1 MSITYLVELQDIDS
15 QLDDLNGLLGDLPKM
30 VEELNEQES
39 RLISKLKEDKTRLKD
54 INLSLKKSETA
65 NSEIQEKINK
75 LTDQLFLV
83 TNNKQYDALTN
94 EIDYFKEQKD
104 ENDSHII
111 LSMNEKEIL
120 ETSMNENE
128 TSLEDLKTDLGIR
141 RKKLETA
148 LSETSEEK
156 AALEK
161 SREEQISK
169 IDFSTIQIYTK
180 VISARSGVAVVSL
193 SGDACGGCGA
203 ALPIQMA
210 SEIRA
215 AAVAHT
221 HRCDNC
227 GRFVYSKKN

>member
-1 MSITYLVELQDIDS
+1 MSITHLVELQDIDS

-39 RLISKLKEDKTRLKD
+39 RLLSKIEEDKTRLKE

-94 EIDYFKEQKD
+94 EIDHFKEQKD

-111 LSMNEKEIL
+111 LSMDEKEIL
-120 ETSMNENE
+120 EKSISENE
-128 TSLEDLKTDLGIR
+128 TSLEDLKTNLGIR

-156 AALEK
+156 DALEK

-169 IDFSTIQIYTK
+169 IDSSTIQIYKK

-215 AAVAHT
+215 AAAHT

>member
-1 MSITYLVELQDIDS
+1 MSITHLVELQDIDS

-39 RLISKLKEDKTRLKD
+39 RLISKLKEDKTRLKE

-65 NSEIQEKINK
+65 NFEIQEKINK

-94 EIDYFKEQKD
+94 EIDHFKEQKD

-111 LSMNEKEIL
+111 SSMDEKEIL
-120 ETSMNENE
+120 EKSMNENE

-161 SREEQISK
+161 SREKQISK

-215 AAVAHT
+215 AAAHT

>member
-1 MSITYLVELQDIDS
+1 MSITHLVELQDIDS
-15 QLDDLNGLLGDLPKM
+15 RLDDLNGLLGDLPKM

-39 RLISKLKEDKTRLKD
+39 RLISKLKEDKTRLKE

-94 EIDYFKEQKD
+94 EIDHFKEQKD

-111 LSMNEKEIL
+111 LSMDEKEIL
-120 ETSMNENE
+120 EKSMNENE
-128 TSLEDLKTDLGIR
+128 TSLEDLKTDLGFR

-169 IDFSTIQIYTK
+169 IDSSTIQIYTK

-215 AAVAHT
+215 AAAHT

>member
-1 MSITYLVELQDIDS
+1 MSITHLVELQDIDS

-39 RLISKLKEDKTRLKD
+39 RLISKRQENKIRLKE
-54 INLSLKKSETA
+54 ISLSLNKSETA

-94 EIDYFKEQKD
+94 EIDHFKEQKD

-111 LSMNEKEIL
+111 LSMDEKEIL
-120 ETSMNENE
+120 EKSISENE
-128 TSLEDLKTDLGIR
+128 TSLEDLKTNLGIR

-156 AALEK
+156 DALEK

-169 IDFSTIQIYTK
+169 IDSSTIQIYTK

-215 AAVAHT
+215 AAAHT

>member
-1 MSITYLVELQDIDS
+1 MSITHLVELQDIDS

-39 RLISKLKEDKTRLKD
+39 RLLSNIEEDKTRLKE
-54 INLSLKKSETA
+54 INLSLNKSETA

-94 EIDYFKEQKD
+94 EIDHFKEQKD

-111 LSMNEKEIL
+111 LSMDEKEIL
-120 ETSMNENE
+120 EKSISENE
-128 TSLEDLKTDLGIR
+128 TSLEDLKTNLGIR
-141 RKKLETA
+141 RKKLKTA

-161 SREEQISK
+161 SREKQISK
-169 IDFSTIQIYTK
+169 IDSSTIQIYTK

-215 AAVAHT
+215 AAAHT

>member
-1 MSITYLVELQDIDS
+1 MSITHLVELQDIDS

-94 EIDYFKEQKD
+94 EIDHFKEQKD

-111 LSMNEKEIL
+111 SSMDEKEIL
-120 ETSMNENE
+120 EKSMNENE

-215 AAVAHT
+215 AAAHT

>member
-1 MSITYLVELQDIDS
+1 MSITHLVELQDIDS
-15 QLDDLNGLLGDLPKM
+15 RLDDLNGLLGDLPKM

-65 NSEIQEKINK
+65 NSETQEKINK

-94 EIDYFKEQKD
+94 EIDHFKEQKD

-111 LSMNEKEIL
+111 SSMDEKEIL
-120 ETSMNENE
+120 EKSMNENE

-161 SREEQISK
+161 SREQQISK

-215 AAVAHT
+215 AAAHT

>member
-1 MSITYLVELQDIDS
+1 MSITHLVELQDIDS

-39 RLISKLKEDKTRLKD
+39 RLLSKIEEDKTRLKE

-94 EIDYFKEQKD
+94 EIDHFKEQKD

-111 LSMNEKEIL
+111 LSMDEKEIL
-120 ETSMNENE
+120 EKSISENE
-128 TSLEDLKTDLGIR
+128 TSLEDLKTDLDIR
-141 RKKLETA
+141 RKKLKTA

-161 SREEQISK
+161 SREKQISK
-169 IDFSTIQIYTK
+169 IDSSTIQIYTK

-215 AAVAHT
+215 AAAHT

>member
-1 MSITYLVELQDIDS
+1 MSITHLVELQDIDS

-39 RLISKLKEDKTRLKD
+39 RLLSKIEEDKTRLKE

-94 EIDYFKEQKD
+94 EIDHLKKQKD

-111 LSMNEKEIL
+111 SSMDEKEIL
-120 ETSMNENE
+120 EKSISENE
-128 TSLEDLKTDLGIR
+128 TSLEDLKTNLGIR

-161 SREEQISK
+161 SREKQISK
-169 IDFSTIQIYTK
+169 IDSSTIQIYTK

-210 SEIRA
+210 SEIRSA
-215 AAVAHT
+215 AAHT

>member
-1 MSITYLVELQDIDS
+1 MSITHLVELQDIDS

-39 RLISKLKEDKTRLKD
+39 RLLSNIEEDKTRLKE

-94 EIDYFKEQKD
+94 EIDHFKEQKD

-111 LSMNEKEIL
+111 VSMDEKEIL
-120 ETSMNENE
+120 EKSISENEN
-128 TSLEDLKTDLGIR
+128 SLEELKTNLGIR

-161 SREEQISK
+161 SRVKQISK
-169 IDFSTIQIYTK
+169 IDSSTIQIYTK

-210 SEIRA
+210 SEIRSA
-215 AAVAHT
+215 AAHT

-227 GRFVYSKKN
+227 GRFVYSNKN

>member
-1 MSITYLVELQDIDS
+1 MSITHLVELQDIDS

-39 RLISKLKEDKTRLKD
+39 RLRSKLEEDKTRLKE
-54 INLSLKKSETA
+54 INLSLNKSETA

-94 EIDYFKEQKD
+94 EIDHFKEQKD

-111 LSMNEKEIL
+111 LSMDEKEIL
-120 ETSMNENE
+120 EKSISENE
-128 TSLEDLKTDLGIR
+128 TSLEDLKTNLGIR
-141 RKKLETA
+141 RKKLKTA

-161 SREEQISK
+161 SREKQISK
-169 IDFSTIQIYTK
+169 IDSSAIQIYTK

-215 AAVAHT
+215 AAAHT

>member
-1 MSITYLVELQDIDS
+1 MSITHLVELQDIDS

-39 RLISKLKEDKTRLKD
+39 RLLSKIEEDKTRLKE

-94 EIDYFKEQKD
+94 EIDHFKEQKD

-111 LSMNEKEIL
+111 LSMDEKEIL
-120 ETSMNENE
+120 EKSISENE
-128 TSLEDLKTDLGIR
+128 TSLEDLKTNLGIR
-141 RKKLETA
+141 RKKLKTA

-161 SREEQISK
+161 SREKQISK
-169 IDFSTIQIYTK
+169 IDSSTIQIYTK

-215 AAVAHT
+215 AAAHT

>member
-1 MSITYLVELQDIDS
+1 MSITHLVELQDIDS

-94 EIDYFKEQKD
+94 EIDHFKEQKD

-111 LSMNEKEIL
+111 LSMDEKEIL
-120 ETSMNENE
+120 EKSISENE
-128 TSLEDLKTDLGIR
+128 TSLEDLKTNLGIR

-156 AALEK
+156 DALEK

-169 IDFSTIQIYTK
+169 IDSSTIQIYTK

-215 AAVAHT
+215 AAAHT

>member
-1 MSITYLVELQDIDS
+1 MSITHLVELQDIDS
-15 QLDDLNGLLGDLPKM
+15 RLDDLNGLLGDLPKM

-83 TNNKQYDALTN
+83 TNNKQYDALTS
-94 EIDYFKEQKD
+94 EIDHFKEQKD

-111 LSMNEKEIL
+111 LSMDEKEIL
-120 ETSMNENE
+120 EKSMNENE
-128 TSLEDLKTDLGIR
+128 TSLEDLKTDLGFR

-161 SREEQISK
+161 SREQQISK

-215 AAVAHT
+215 AAAHT

>member
-1 MSITYLVELQDIDS
+1 MSITHLVELQDIDS

-65 NSEIQEKINK
+65 NFEIQEKINK

-94 EIDYFKEQKD
+94 EIDHFKEQKD

-111 LSMNEKEIL
+111 SSMDEKEIL
-120 ETSMNENE
+120 EKSMNENE

-161 SREEQISK
+161 SREQQISK

-215 AAVAHT
+215 AAAHT

>member
-1 MSITYLVELQDIDS
+1 MSITHLVELQDIDS

-65 NSEIQEKINK
+65 NSETQEKINK

-94 EIDYFKEQKD
+94 EIDHFKEQKD

-111 LSMNEKEIL
+111 SSMDEKEIL
-120 ETSMNENE
+120 EKSMNENE

-161 SREEQISK
+161 SREQQISK

-215 AAVAHT
+215 AAAHT

>member
-1 MSITYLVELQDIDS
+1 MSITHLVELQDIDS
-15 QLDDLNGLLGDLPKM
+15 QLDDLNGLLGDLPNM

-39 RLISKLKEDKTRLKD
+39 RLISKLEEDKTRLKE
-54 INLSLKKSETA
+54 ISLSLNKSETA

-94 EIDYFKEQKD
+94 EIDHLKEQKD

-111 LSMNEKEIL
+111 SSMDEKEIL
-120 ETSMNENE
+120 EKNMSENE
-128 TSLEDLKTDLGIR
+128 TSLESLKSDLDIR

-161 SREEQISK
+161 SREKQISK
-169 IDFSTIQIYTK
+169 IDSSTIQIYKK
-180 VISARSGVAVVSL
+180 VISARSGIAVVSL
-193 SGDACGGCGA
+193 SGDSCGGCGA

-215 AAVAHT
+215 AHT